1 MEIQLN
7 GLVIICGNYG
17 SGKTEVA
24 VNLAAYRK
32 QMGDAVQIADLD
44 LVNPY
49 FRTREAR
56 KQLAELGVEVI
67 LPAEMYIHADL
78 PILSRS
84 VSGMIRD
91 SAGLSIL
98 DVGGDDAGATVL
110 SSLANSFQGKTPRML
125 QVVNPFRPQ
134 TETLAGVLKI
144 KSAIERASRLS
155 INGFV
160 GNANLI
166 DETTPGIIFEG
177 YEFLT
182 RVSRE
187 TQIPL
192 EFITIPE
199 ELRNTVSADQFDV
212 PILFVQRQL
221 IPPWKLTGRPRTF
234 LPVFSETG

>member
-1 MEIQLN
+1 MNVELN

-32 QMGDAVQIADLD
+32 QLGGTVRIADLD

-49 FRTREAR
+49 FRTREVR
-56 KQLAELGVEVI
+56 NQLHELGVEVV

-84 VSGMIRD
+84 VSGMIRG
-91 SAGLSIL
+91 SADLTIL
-98 DVGGDDAGATVL
+98 DVGGDEAGATVL

-125 QVVNPFRPQ
+125 QVINPFRPQ
-134 TETLAGVLKI
+134 TGSIEGVLKI
-144 KSAIERASRLS
+144 KSEIERASRLT
-155 INGFV
+155 INGFI

-166 DETTPGIIFEG
+166 DETTPELIYEG
-177 YEFLT
+177 YEFL
-182 RVSRE
+182 SHISNE

-192 EFITIPE
+192 EFV
-199 ELRNTVSADQFDV
+199 TVPADLKDGISIGQLNV
-212 PILFVQRQL
+212 PILYIQRQL
-221 IPPWKLTGRPRTF
+221 VPPWKLTGRPRTF
-234 LPVFSETG
+234 LPVLP